1 MGKLLKILAGFIL
14 VIIVIAIAAP
24 LIIDPNDYRDQIQTT
39 VKEKTGRDLKINGDL
54 SLSVFPWI
62 GVAIN
67 DVSLSN
73 AKGFKAD
80 YFAKIENAKV
90 QVKLLPLISK
100 KVEVSTIV
108 LNGMQLNL
116 AKNKQGITNWDDLSQ
131 AKQSEQNTTPD
142 KSESSSST
150 GLAALAIGGVQ
161 INNANIHWD
170 DASSGETQTISN
182 FNLTTDALSLGS
194 PMGVELGFTL
204 KSNKPVME
212 TKLELKGDLVI
223 NNKLNK
229 FEFQNM
235 ALLVDSSG
243 DPIPNGKISVNIN
256 SNIIAD
262 LANSGSLSL
271 KPLTISFNETTIKGS
286 ALVKNFAKP
295 AINFD
300 LAADTINIDQYLS
313 QTDDGAN
320 TSQKKPV
327 AATPA
332 AAALIPVETLR
343 PLDIDGLIKIESAI
357 VSGLKA
363 DGVSLKIDAKNGIL
377 KTQQEVKTFY
387 NGSYL
392 GKTTIDSRHSTP
404 KITLQEQAKD
414 INIEALLV
422 DLSGQSSLS
431 GTANIKANLTTQG
444 NTIAAFKSTLN
455 GTSNFSFKD
464 GAITGVDVGALMKQA
479 EAVLK
484 GDLSALAEKGTGK
497 TPFTDISGSA
507 KITRGLV
514 NNNDLIIATPLVNIT
529 GKGTANLVNEK
540 IDYRLAM
547 QRTKAQSD
555 AEKADVKDI
564 KNTAIP
570 VDISGTFTK
579 PSFKL
584 DIESIV
590 LSSQKEKIE
599 EKKQELKNKLQDKI
613 GDKLG
618 DKFKSFF

>member
-1 MGKLLKILAGFIL
+1 MGKLLKILAGFVL

-24 LIIDPNDYRDQIQTT
+24 MIIDPNDYRDEIQTV
-39 VKEKTGRDLKINGDL
+39 VKEKTGRDLAINGDL
-54 SLSVFPWI
+54 SLSVFPWV
-62 GVAIN
+62 GVAIK

-73 AKGFKAD
+73 AKGFKAE
-80 YFAKIENAKV
+80 YFAKIEMAKV

-116 AKNKQGITNWDDLSQ
+116 AKNKQGATNWDDLSQ
-131 AKQSEQNTTPD
+131 AKQPEQKSTPD
-142 KSESSSST
+142 KSESGGSA
-150 GLAALAIGGVQ
+150 GIAALAIGGVQ
-161 INNANIHWD
+161 INDANINWH
-170 DASSGETQTISN
+170 DASTGESQAISN
-182 FNLTTDALSLGS
+182 FNLNTDALSLGS
-194 PMGVELGFTL
+194 PMGVELAFAL

-212 TKLELKGDLVI
+212 TNLELNGDLII
-223 NNKLNK
+223 NNELNK

-235 ALLVDSSG
+235 TLLIDSAG
-243 DPIPNGKISVNIN
+243 EPIPNGKISVNIN

-271 KPLTISFNETTIKGS
+271 KPLTISFNETTINGS
-286 ALVKNFAKP
+286 ALVKNFTKP

-300 LAADTINIDQYLS
+300 LAADTINVDQYLS
-313 QTDDGAN
+313 QTADGAS
-320 TSQKKPV
+320 TSQAKPV

-332 AAALIPVETLR
+332 AAVLIPVKTLR
-343 PLDIDGLIKIESAI
+343 PLNIDGLIIIESATI
-357 VSGLKA
+357 SGLKA
-363 DGVSLKIDAKNGIL
+363 DGISLKIDAKNGIL
-377 KTQQEVKTFY
+377 KTRQEVKTFY

-392 GKTTIDSRHSTP
+392 GKTTVDSRHNIP
-404 KITLQEQAKD
+404 KLTLQEQAKD

-422 DLSGQSSLS
+422 DLSGKSSLS

-444 NTIAAFKSTLN
+444 NTVAAFKYALN
-455 GTSNFSFKD
+455 GTSDFSFKE

-507 KITRGLV
+507 TIIHGLV
-514 NNNDLIIATPLVNIT
+514 NNKDLIVATPLVNIT

-547 QRTKAQSD
+547 QRTKALSD
-555 AEKADVKDI
+555 DEKADAKDI
-564 KNTAIP
+564 NNTAIP
-570 VDISGTFTK
+570 VDIRGTFAN

-584 DIESIV
+584 DVKAMV
-590 LSSQKEKIE
+590 LSSQKEKID
-599 EKKQELKNKLQDKI
+599 EKKEELKNKLQDK
-613 GDKLG
+613 LG
-618 DKFKSFF
+618 DSLKGFF